1 MILVLAAFET
11 GAAFI
16 AQASLELS
24 ILLHTD
30 ITSLGHHTQQD
41 KGIKVSLDEQAV
53 GVENEGSWVIPMSHH
68 CQG

>member
-11 GAAFI
+11 GPAFI

-24 ILLHTD
+24 ILLNTD

-41 KGIKVSLDEQAV
+41 KGITVSLDEPAV
-53 GVENEGSWVIPMSHH
+53 GVEN
-68 CQG
+68 